1 MNISIYD
8 QGDQYVDRYSVI
20 YHDFEYDGMRQCRGI
35 SENPT
40 HPQGF
45 GQWFELPNTTDQSIL
60 GCPIRFDDLPTE
72 CQKLIKIDL
81 NDFIGGLTND

>member
-8 QGDQYVDRYSVI
+8 QGDQYADRYSVI
-20 YHDFEYDGMRQCRGI
+20 YHDFEYDNMMQCRGM

-45 GQWFELPNTTDQSIL
+45 GQWFELPNTADRSIL
-60 GCPIRFDDLPTE
+60 GQIINYDDLPSE
-72 CQKLIKIDL
+72 CQKLIQIDL
-81 NDFIGGLTND
+81 NYFESNIN